1 MPQQEYQLREVS
13 PGVYSRS
20 APALVMVGPW
30 GLSLPDNSARWR
42 SLHRAHRRPGERLMD
57 ARQIG
62 LRLLASLIALGCGI
76 AALVV
81 AILLVRG
88 VVA

>member
-1 MPQQEYQLREVS
+1 
-13 PGVYSRS
+13 
-20 APALVMVGPW
+20 
-30 GLSLPDNSARWR
+30 
-42 SLHRAHRRPGERLMD
+42 MD

-62 LRLLASLIALGCGI
+62 LRLLASVIALSCGV

>member
-1 MPQQEYQLREVS
+1 
-13 PGVYSRS
+13 
-20 APALVMVGPW
+20 
-30 GLSLPDNSARWR
+30 
-42 SLHRAHRRPGERLMD
+42 MD

-62 LRLLASLIALGCGI
+62 VRLLAAVIALGCGV

>member
-1 MPQQEYQLREVS
+1 MR
-13 PGVYSRS
+13 
-20 APALVMVGPW
+20 
-30 GLSLPDNSARWR
+30 D
-42 SLHRAHRRPGERLMD
+42 
-57 ARQIG
+57 RQIW
-62 LRLLASLIALGCGI
+62 LRLLASLVALGCGI